1 MLGEGRKETYRMEVL
16 TSSVYYPE
24 NRVKTG
30 DYIRLRT
37 GITERVV
44 ASPRETHFFMASK
57 TLEDMLSKTN
67 VDPKDVSVIVA
78 RNTGIVGHIP
88 CVAAVRHKVV
98 SSKKAEPAM
107 DILYDGQKSMLLSG
121 LRATFGADEG
131 GYVEHDAKGFWEKSS
146 EPSMPFEERLC
157 GVVHFDVGSLAAELS
172 REYGLNERY
181 SFDVVTGC
189 ASLNAALQLACGFNK
204 VEQRYFAVIGVDR
217 MNDLVD
223 VSDKSTNDL
232 FGDLASGFLLK
243 PSYNG
248 FLAHRLNTE
257 IDTENSIRAEFR
269 NEREI
274 FTMKGLCVYKWA
286 IPAVLSMVNEALE
299 VKKKY
304 EAWRV
309 LELLKTRTDEPRGR
323 FFVGCHQAN
332 PRMIEEI
339 AQKAPEDV
347 CGFALCGDTTGNG
360 STASIGQSFHNLR
373 TQTFYKT
380 KNILRLRG
388 EGEKIKL
395 EPYDYV
401 LVVGFGA
408 GLTRGWNLLRI
419 LP

>member
-1 MLGEGRKETYRMEVL
+1 MLGEGRKETYSMEVL

-24 NRVKTG
+24 KRIKTG
-30 DYIRLRT
+30 EYIRSRT

-44 ASPRETHFFMASK
+44 ASPHETHFFMASK
-57 TLEDMLSKTN
+57 TLEDLLSKSN
-67 VDPKDVSVIVA
+67 VNPKDISVIIA

-88 CVAAVRHKVV
+88 CVAAEHHKVV
-98 SSKKAEPAM
+98 STEKAEPAI
-107 DILYDGQKSMLLSG
+107 DILYDGQNNALLAG
-121 LRATFGADEG
+121 LRATFEADKG
-131 GYVEHDAKGFWEKSS
+131 GYIEHDARGFWEQSS
-146 EPSMPFEERLC
+146 EPAIPFEERLC
-157 GVVHFDVGSLAAELS
+157 AVVHFDIGSLAYKLS
-172 REYGLNERY
+172 KEYGLSEKY

-204 VEQRYFAVIGVDR
+204 VEQKYFAVIGVDR

-248 FLAHRLNTE
+248 FLAHKLNTE
-257 IDTENSIRAEFR
+257 IDVEKSIWAETAG
-269 NEREI
+269 EKEI
-274 FTMKGLCVYKWA
+274 FKMKGLCVYKWA
-286 IPAVLSMVNEALE
+286 IPAVLSMINEAIE
-299 VKKKY
+299 IKKKY
-304 EAWRV
+304 EAWRF
-309 LELLKTRTDEPRGR
+309 LELLKTKVEEPKGR

-339 AQKAPEDV
+339 AQKAPSDV
-347 CGFALCGDTTGNG
+347 YGFALCGDATGNG

-373 TQTFYKT
+373 TQTFNK
-380 KNILRLRG
+380 KGNILRLNG
-388 EGEKIKL
+388 DGEKVKL

-408 GLTRGWNLLRI
+408 GLTKGWNLLRV